1 VKYKVK
7 SQLYADAEAQLK
19 GSKQVL
25 DDCTWSSCA
34 AAVSW
39 ASGYTV
45 DYTAAQGVAA
55 FEKATGR
62 KDKQGISD
70 AGGSLKEAAQTIAVL
85 GGKARYA
92 KSWEDAVAAAKG
104 GAALVVWVQQ
114 PIGYP
119 AGVPISKW
127 HDGWK
132 RYWTKTDPKKIT
144 DGYGH
149 MTSAGYDDVDGWQ
162 WACPTRDEKVAAEK
176 YGVPVTEAQLRQIAN
191 SKVKAKKVAVD
202 YKCLLIVTHPGK
214 VAAPVIKSDASLT
227 KSDAHLTE
235 GKKNEKEG
243 VKEAPVVAPVSAP
256 APAPTIVVQ
265 APHSHAKEVPMAK
278 STKTAAVIADAEAAL
293 QRVDWD
299 DKGKEAISALVEAA
313 KAANGKKGFRAKA
326 AASLGWIV
334 ANTGIDEMVIEA
346 LRTGLG
352 TGLAIALASGSQITR
367 LDADQAD
374 MIFAGAIA
382 ACLQVIVRA
391 LNPDDPKFG
400 IGKAKAEIA
409 NGNGPHK

>member
-19 GSKQVL
+19 GAKQIL

-70 AGGSLKEAAQTIAVL
+70 AGGSLKEAAQTVAVL

-92 KSWEDAVAAAKG
+92 KSWEDAVAAAKA
-104 GAALVVWVQQ
+104 GAALMVWVQQ

-149 MTSAGYDDVDGWQ
+149 MTSAGYDPVDGWQ

-214 VAAPVIKSDASLT
+214 VAAPAP
-227 KSDAHLTE
+227 AA
-235 GKKNEKEG
+235 
-243 VKEAPVVAPVSAP
+243 APVVAPAAPTP
-256 APAPTIVVQ
+256 APAPKVAVQ
-265 APHSHAKEVPMAK
+265 APRSHAEPRKVAK
-278 STKTAAVIADAEAAL
+278 GTKTPDAVQAQLDQIGKAD
-293 QRVDWD
+293 W
-299 DKGKEAISALVEAA
+299 
-313 KAANGKKGFRAKA
+313 
-326 AASLGWIV
+326 
-334 ANTGIDEMVIEA
+334 
-346 LRTGLG
+346 
-352 TGLAIALASGSQITR
+352 
-367 LDADQAD
+367 
-374 MIFAGAIA
+374 GAIA
-382 ACLQVIVRA
+382 ADGLAVINAAAAATSKEKGMNRIWASLSYIAANTQILEIFWDFCRGFLTVSISVALGLGIPLLDIQGGDFRTILSAGLASGLQIVVKA
-391 LNPDDPKFG
+391 LDRDNAAYGLKKKD
-400 IGKAKAEIA
+400 
-409 NGNGPHK
+409 

>member
-19 GSKQVL
+19 GSKQIL

-104 GAALVVWVQQ
+104 GAALMVWVQQ
-114 PIGYP
+114 PVGYP
-119 AGVPISKW
+119 DVRISKW
-127 HDGWK
+127 HDVWK
-132 RYWTKTDPKKIT
+132 KWWIKKDPAHLKA
-144 DGYGH
+144 GYGH

-162 WACPTRDEKVAAEK
+162 WACPTRDEKAAAEK

-214 VAAPVIKSDASLT
+214 VAAPAPAATPVVAP
-227 KSDAHLTE
+227 
-235 GKKNEKEG
+235 
-243 VKEAPVVAPVSAP
+243 APVVAPVSAP

-265 APHSHAKEVPMAK
+265 APTSHAKEVPMAK
-278 STKTAAVIADAEAAL
+278 GTKTAAVIADAEAAL

>member
-1 VKYKVK
+1 MKYKVK

-19 GSKQVL
+19 GAKQVL

-92 KSWEDAVAAAKG
+92 KSWADAVAAAKA
-104 GAALVVWVQQ
+104 GAALMVWVQQ

-119 AGVPISKW
+119 ASVPVSKW
-127 HDGWK
+127 HDGWR

-149 MTSAGYDDVDGWQ
+149 MTSAGWCADHGWQ

-176 YGVPVTEAQLRQIAN
+176 YGVPVTEEQLKQIAN
-191 SKVKAKKVAVD
+191 SKVKAKKVAAD
-202 YKCLLIVTHPGK
+202 FKCLLIVTHPGK
-214 VAAPVIKSDASLT
+214 VAAP
-227 KSDAHLTE
+227 
-235 GKKNEKEG
+235 
-243 VKEAPVVAPVSAP
+243 APVVAPVATPAPVVVP
-256 APAPTIVVQ
+256 APAVAPVAPTINVE
-265 APHSHAKEVPMAK
+265 APRKPVEAPKVESG
-278 STKTAAVIADAEAAL
+278 TKTPSELDVAVKALEKVDWASIGAKGLALAGSAAEAAKKEKTIMGKIGAWL
-293 QRVDWD
+293 KYIVDNS
-299 DKGKEAISALVEAA
+299 K
-313 KAANGKKGFRAKA
+313 
-326 AASLGWIV
+326 
-334 ANTGIDEMVIEA
+334 IDEMLLDAVRTFLTVSISVA
-346 LRTGLG
+346 LGLG
-352 TGLAIALASGSQITR
+352 IPLLDINGGDFRTIISAGLASALQIVVKA
-367 LDADQAD
+367 LDPSSTDYGVQ
-374 MIFAGAIA
+374 
-382 ACLQVIVRA
+382 
-391 LNPDDPKFG
+391 K
-400 IGKAKAEIA
+400 KK
-409 NGNGPHK
+409 

>member
-1 VKYKVK
+1 MKYKVK

-19 GSKQVL
+19 GSKQIL

-70 AGGSLKEAAQTIAVL
+70 AGGSLKEAAQTVAVL

-92 KSWEDAVAAAKG
+92 KSWEDAVAAAKA
-104 GAALVVWVQQ
+104 GAALMVWVQQ

-149 MTSAGYDDVDGWQ
+149 MTSAGYDPVDGWQ
-162 WACPTRDEKVAAEK
+162 WACPTRDEKVAAER

-214 VAAPVIKSDASLT
+214 KAA
-227 KSDAHLTE
+227 
-235 GKKNEKEG
+235 
-243 VKEAPVVAPVSAP
+243 AP
-256 APAPTIVVQ
+256 APAAAPVATTPVVPTAPTPAPAPKIAVEAPRSHAEPRKVAEGTKTPDAVQ
-265 APHSHAKEVPMAK
+265 AQLDQIGK
-278 STKTAAVIADAEAAL
+278 AD
-293 QRVDWD
+293 W
-299 DKGKEAISALVEAA
+299 
-313 KAANGKKGFRAKA
+313 
-326 AASLGWIV
+326 
-334 ANTGIDEMVIEA
+334 
-346 LRTGLG
+346 
-352 TGLAIALASGSQITR
+352 
-367 LDADQAD
+367 
-374 MIFAGAIA
+374 GAIA
-382 ACLQVIVRA
+382 ADGLAVINAAAAATRKEKGMNRIFA
-391 LNPDDPKFG
+391 G
-400 IGKAKAEIA
+400 IKYVAANTQIDEIA
-409 NGNGPHK
+409 LDFVRTFLTVSISVALGLGIPLLDIQGGDFRTIVSAGLASGLGIVVKALDRDNGAYGLKRN

>member
-19 GSKQVL
+19 GSKQIL

-70 AGGSLKEAAQTIAVL
+70 AGGSLKEAAQTVAVL

-92 KSWEDAVAAAKG
+92 KSWEDAVAAAKA
-104 GAALVVWVQQ
+104 GAALMVWVQQ

-149 MTSAGYDDVDGWQ
+149 MTSAGYDPVDGWQ

-214 VAAPVIKSDASLT
+214 KAVAPAPVAAPVA
-227 KSDAHLTE
+227 
-235 GKKNEKEG
+235 
-243 VKEAPVVAPVSAP
+243 VAPIVPAAPTPSP
-256 APAPTIVVQ
+256 APKIAVQ
-265 APHSHAKEVPMAK
+265 APRSHAEPRKVAEG
-278 STKTAAVIADAEAAL
+278 TKTPDAVQAQLDQIGKADWGALAADGLAVINAAAAAT
-293 QRVDWD
+293 RKE
-299 DKGKEAISALVEAA
+299 KGMNRIWAGIKYV
-313 KAANGKKGFRAKA
+313 AAN
-326 AASLGWIV
+326 
-334 ANTGIDEMVIEA
+334 TQIDEIA
-346 LRTGLG
+346 LDFVRTFLTVSISVALGLG
-352 TGLAIALASGSQITR
+352 IPLLDIQGGDFRTIVSAGLASGLGIVVKA
-367 LDADQAD
+367 LDRDN
-374 MIFAGAIA
+374 GAYG
-382 ACLQVIVRA
+382 LKR
-391 LNPDDPKFG
+391 N
-400 IGKAKAEIA
+400 
-409 NGNGPHK
+409 

>member
-104 GAALVVWVQQ
+104 GAALMVWVQQ

-162 WACPTRDEKVAAEK
+162 WACPTRDEKVNAEK

-202 YKCLLIVTHPGK
+202 YKCVLIVTHPGK
-214 VAAPVIKSDASLT
+214 VAAPAPAATPVVAP
-227 KSDAHLTE
+227 
-235 GKKNEKEG
+235 
-243 VKEAPVVAPVSAP
+243 APVVAPVVAP

-265 APHSHAKEVPMAK
+265 APTSHAKEVPMAK
-278 STKTAAVIADAEAAL
+278 GTKTAAVIADAEAAL

-299 DKGKEAISALVEAA
+299 DKGKEAINALVEAA

>member
-1 VKYKVK
+1 MKYKVK
-7 SQLYADAEAQLK
+7 SQLYADAEAQVK
-19 GSKQVL
+19 GAANQIL
-25 DDCTWSSCA
+25 DDCTWSSAA

-45 DYTAAQGVAA
+45 DYSAAQGVAA

-62 KDKQGISD
+62 KDVQGKND
-70 AGGSLKEAAQTIAVL
+70 AGGSLAEAVKTIAVL

-92 KSWEDAVAAAKG
+92 KSWDDAMAAAKQ
-104 GAALVVWVQQ
+104 GAALMVWVQQ
-114 PIGYP
+114 PVGYP
-119 AGVPISKW
+119 DVRISKW
-127 HDGWK
+127 HDVWK
-132 RYWTKTDPKKIT
+132 KWWTKKDPAHLKA
-144 DGYGH
+144 GYGH
-149 MTSAGYDDVDGWQ
+149 MTSAGYDPVDGWQ

-214 VAAPVIKSDASLT
+214 VAAPKPQDNPTPVPVVLP
-227 KSDAHLTE
+227 
-235 GKKNEKEG
+235 
-243 VKEAPVVAPVSAP
+243 APVVVPVSAT
-256 APAPTIVVQ
+256 APAPTIEAKPTPSQ
-265 APHSHAKEVPMAK
+265 PKEVPVTKKA
-278 STKTAAVIADAEAAL
+278 KTAAVIADAEAAL
-293 QRVDWD
+293 LRVDWD
-299 DKGKEAISALVEAA
+299 DKSKEAVNALVEAA

>member
-1 VKYKVK
+1 MKYKVK

-92 KSWEDAVAAAKG
+92 KSWEDAVAAAKA
-104 GAALVVWVQQ
+104 GAALMVWVQQ

-214 VAAPVIKSDASLT
+214 VAAPAPAAT
-227 KSDAHLTE
+227 
-235 GKKNEKEG
+235 
-243 VKEAPVVAPVSAP
+243 PVVAPAP
-256 APAPTIVVQ
+256 IAAPVAVASLDERIDTRLATTPTIAVE
-265 APHSHAKEVPMAK
+265 APKSHAKEVPMAK
-278 STKTAAVIADAEAAL
+278 GTKTAAVIADAEAAL

-299 DKGKEAISALVEAA
+299 DKGKEAINALVEAA

>member
-1 VKYKVK
+1 MPLYRVK
-7 SQLYADAEAQLK
+7 SQLYADAEAQVK
-19 GSKQVL
+19 GAANQIL
-25 DDCTWSSCA
+25 DDCTWSSAA

-45 DYTAAQGVAA
+45 DYSAAQGVAA

-62 KDKQGISD
+62 KDVQGKND
-70 AGGSLKEAAQTIAVL
+70 AGGSLAEAVKTIAVL

-92 KSWEDAVAAAKG
+92 KSWEDAMAAAKG
-104 GAALVVWVQQ
+104 GAALMVWVQQ
-114 PIGYP
+114 PVGYP
-119 AGVPISKW
+119 DVRISKW
-127 HDGWK
+127 HDVWK
-132 RYWTKTDPKKIT
+132 KWWTKKDPAHLKA
-144 DGYGH
+144 GYGH
-149 MTSAGYDDVDGWQ
+149 MTSAGWCEDHGWQ
-162 WACPTRDEKVAAEK
+162 WACPTRDDKQAAEK
-176 YGVPVTEAQLRQIAN
+176 YGVPVTEAELRQIAN
-191 SKVKAKKVAVD
+191 SKVKAGKVAVD

-214 VAAPVIKSDASLT
+214 VAAPAPVA
-227 KSDAHLTE
+227 
-235 GKKNEKEG
+235 
-243 VKEAPVVAPVSAP
+243 APVVAPVVAP

-265 APHSHAKEVPMAK
+265 APTSHAKEVPMPK
-278 STKTAAVIADAEAAL
+278 GTKTAAVIADAEAAL

-313 KAANGKKGFRAKA
+313 KASNGKKGFRAKV
-326 AASLGWIV
+326 AASLGWII

>member
-19 GSKQVL
+19 GSKQIL

-70 AGGSLKEAAQTIAVL
+70 AGGSLKEAAQTVAVL

-92 KSWEDAVAAAKG
+92 KSWEDAVAAAKA
-104 GAALVVWVQQ
+104 GAALMVWVQQ

-149 MTSAGYDDVDGWQ
+149 MTSAGYDPVDGWQ
-162 WACPTRDEKVAAEK
+162 WACPTRDEKVAAER

-214 VAAPVIKSDASLT
+214 VAAPAPVA
-227 KSDAHLTE
+227 AP
-235 GKKNEKEG
+235 
-243 VKEAPVVAPVSAP
+243 VVVPAPVVAPVSAP

-265 APHSHAKEVPMAK
+265 APPSHAKEVPMAK

-299 DKGKEAISALVEAA
+299 DKGKEAFSALVEAA
-313 KAANGKKGFRAKA
+313 KASNGKKGFRAKV
-326 AASLGWIV
+326 AASFGWII

>member
-19 GSKQVL
+19 GSKQIL

-70 AGGSLKEAAQTIAVL
+70 AGGSLKEAAQTVAVL

-92 KSWEDAVAAAKG
+92 KSWEDAVAAAKA
-104 GAALVVWVQQ
+104 GAALMVWVQQ

-149 MTSAGYDDVDGWQ
+149 MTSAGYDPVDGWQ
-162 WACPTRDEKVAAEK
+162 WACPTRDEKAAAEK

-214 VAAPVIKSDASLT
+214 VAAPAPVA
-227 KSDAHLTE
+227 AP
-235 GKKNEKEG
+235 
-243 VKEAPVVAPVSAP
+243 VVVPAPVVAPVVAP

-265 APHSHAKEVPMAK
+265 APTSHAKEVPMAK

-299 DKGKEAISALVEAA
+299 DKGKEAFSALVEAA
-313 KAANGKKGFRAKA
+313 KASNGKKGFRAKV
-326 AASLGWIV
+326 AASFGWII